1 MVSTHLE
8 PLVSDIKL
16 SSVVPSIPTGDN
28 KIHEL
33 TNIDLAMKLHYIKG
47 LYFFNRNSVQGIGI
61 SDMKKPMFQLLDRYT
76 AASGRIRLSENG
88 RPFVKCNDS
97 GVRIV
102 EADCSKITLEEWM
115 KGMKD
120 GWEINEQLFYPHAL
134 GPDLGFAPLV
144 FVQFTWFKCGGLSVG
159 LSWAHVLGDP
169 FAASTF
175 INTWAHIMAGQMPP
189 QPLKLP
195 NSTNT
200 GECQF
205 PPNSNSEKPFSL
217 QRVDTV
223 DDYWLVS
230 SSCKMETLSF
240 HFTARKLD
248 QIASKA
254 SGLNQYFHLLAA
266 LMWKSLAKIRGESEP
281 RVVTIFNSDPRN
293 KGIEGLS
300 NSQVIGTVEADFKV
314 AEADLSE
321 LAKLIEEKMVDERSL
336 IDKWV
341 ERENEKSDFILYGS
355 NLTFVNL
362 EESEIYGLRIKGQ
375 KPVFASYGIGG
386 AGDEGVVLVLP
397 APANGKGGDCG
408 DGRVV
413 TAILPKDQ
421 NFQLKNELRNDWG
434 VF

>member
-47 LYFFNRNSVQGIGI
+47 LYFFNQNSVQGIGI
-61 SDMKKPMFQLLDRYT
+61 SDMKKPMFQLLDRYA
-76 AASGRIRLSENG
+76 AASGRIRRSENG
-88 RPFVKCNDS
+88 RPFVNCNDS

-134 GPDLGFAPLV
+134 
-144 FVQFTWFKCGGLSVG
+144 VG

-175 INTWAHIMAGQMPP
+175 INTWAHIMVGQMPP

-217 QRVDTV
+217 KRVDPV

-230 SSCKMETLSF
+230 SSYQMETLSF
-240 HFTARKLD
+240 HFTGRKLD

-254 SGLNQYFHLLAA
+254 SGLTQYFHLLAA

-281 RVVTIFNSDPRN
+281 RVVTICNSDPRN

-300 NSQVIGTVEADFKV
+300 NGQVIGTVEADFKV

-336 IDKWV
+336 IDEWV
-341 ERENEKSDFILYGS
+341 GRENGKSDFILYGS

-362 EESEIYGLRIKGQ
+362 EGAEIYGLRIKGQ
-375 KPVFASYGIGG
+375 KPVFASYGVGG

-397 APANGKGGDCG
+397 APANSKGGDCG

-421 NFQLKNELRNDWG
+421 NFQLKKELRNDWG